1 MVIFDLPDDDLEVI
15 PNLSS
20 FISDLVRTEDDEPGS
35 IVDFTFVKSSDENG
49 LTITVLGT
57 GQVINVTWTTVV
69 INEDDDD
76 WEEWMADAEPAARRY
91 VLSQSI

>member
-1 MVIFDLPDDDLEVI
+1 MDIFDIPGDDLEVI

-20 FISDLVRTEDDEPGS
+20 FISDLVRTDDDDPNSLFDIHYVNSSNDNEI
-35 IVDFTFVKSSDENG
+35 IV
-49 LTITVLGT
+49 TVVDT
-57 GQVINVTWTTVV
+57 GQVINVTWESVV